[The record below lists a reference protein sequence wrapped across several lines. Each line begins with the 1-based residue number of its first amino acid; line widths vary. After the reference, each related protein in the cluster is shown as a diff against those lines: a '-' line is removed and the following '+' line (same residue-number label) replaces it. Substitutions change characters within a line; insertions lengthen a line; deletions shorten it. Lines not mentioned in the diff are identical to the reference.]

1 MLACYCLKKNTIK
14 GLGMYP
20 SGRQF
25 SKPKQSL
32 CGPDWLGFLGRNHL
46 AKLET
51 CPPSR
56 QVSDWDYYYCKWM
69 VLQFHIY

>member
-1 MLACYCLKKNTIK
+1 
-14 GLGMYP
+14 MYP
-20 SGRQF
+20 SGRQS

-32 CGPDWLGFLGRNHL
+32 CCLDCLGFLGWNHL
-46 AKLET
+46 SGLET

-56 QVSDWDYYYCKWM
+56 QVSDWDSYYCKWM